1 MGVSLVLVRHDLTQ
15 QEVAVRHATEVVGRH
30 TDCKIRIPD
39 ASVSRQH
46 CEISSVD
53 GKVMLRDLG
62 SSNGTFVNKKRITQA
77 ELRAGDLLCVGKF
90 VFVVRID
97 GKPAEIDSEE
107 SIEDGEVALG
117 GGESAPPAK
126 APARSSQPA
135 GTQPRQAG
143 QPAKP
148 KSILNESVGD
158 SEDSSVMDFDF
169 LDDDKDAP
177 KL

>member
-1 MGVSLVLVRHDLTQ
+1 M
-15 QEVAVRHATEVVGRH
+15 RHATEVVGRH

-46 CEISSVD
+46 CELSSVD

-62 SSNGTFVNKKRITQA
+62 SSNGTFVNKKRITQT

-97 GKPAEIDSEE
+97 GKPSEIDSEE
-107 SIEDGEVALG
+107 SIEDGEVPLG
-117 GGESAPPAK
+117 GGVGAPPAK
-126 APARSSQPA
+126 PAPARSTQPA
-135 GTQPRQAG
+135 AAQPRSSG
-143 QPAKP
+143 PPAKP
-148 KSILNESVGD
+148 KSILDDN
-158 SEDSSVMDFDF
+158 EDSSVMDFDF